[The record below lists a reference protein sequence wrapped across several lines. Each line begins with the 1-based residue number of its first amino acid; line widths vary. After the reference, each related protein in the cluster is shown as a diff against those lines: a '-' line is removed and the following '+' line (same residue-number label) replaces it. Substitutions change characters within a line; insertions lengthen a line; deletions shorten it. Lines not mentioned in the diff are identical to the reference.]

1 MNRLNWL
8 LILSLSFAG
17 AWPAIARADDQSD
30 ASAAIASLQRLDTDK
45 SLTPA
50 DRQDILDKAVVDLDK
65 DLPAITDA
73 QTLTNAA
80 QILAGQT
87 IDPLTAILEYW
98 GRSDT
103 EMGRLR
109 PVAELAVKM
118 LDQANKIA
126 ANHASDTANQIKS
139 PDDKLTDVWQQWN
152 DLANLA
158 AYQKARMQYAQ
169 ALATD
174 ISDPHRSK
182 TIDEAFAALAQWD
195 DADSGIQPQVRF
207 LMSKLH
213 VIRQNADE
221 IQIGIK
227 GIESLLND
235 PDHKISPAPTEAL
248 LYEARCYLVIANL
261 EATDSA
267 GAAVALS
274 DAADDMKKNFPDDPE
289 QASALRLLN
298 YRLLALKADQSDP
311 ADKPVANA
319 AAVFALTQL
328 VHDFPSL
335 RSVIY
340 QQLAARLPAD
350 SDPTQLDPLL
360 LQALVDQGRQQV
372 IGSTPDQ
379 ITDKTKLQSALGAAK
394 EIVARYEAKKMSA
407 DDAVDASLLLGI
419 FQEYMG
425 DKISAVDSLLDH
437 IERFGSR
444 PDAKADFALDRAR
457 DLIADLRDSAS
468 PDSSPDAHPHIDP
481 QLQRLQ
487 NRFLPIAVNPPFNR
501 KEFDL
506 QYAAELLNH
515 GKWADAVTYYKMVP
529 DSAAPGEVLAARYGE
544 MVALKNE
551 LDEAGSLSADQQQS
565 VISQIESL
573 DQTVTQVAQNLL
585 DNSDSDTEKTRA
597 RSTLARTALLTADV
611 TRREG
616 QDPQKVLELL
626 NGFEDSVK
634 GLPDAKSL
642 LNGALFL
649 RVQSYMQLGQS
660 QKATDDLVQYLNGTG
675 GREGAQTVQQLLI
688 VLNTDLNKARA
699 QADAASA
706 AHDDAA
712 LAAAQ
717 KEIHQLAANRA
728 LLSGY
733 LVQWS
738 SQSSDPKIHA
748 YEYIYRRFDADAKRS
763 AAELETDPRQRRADL
778 QGVMTLYRELQSANN
793 FALYQTSLDPSD
805 ESDKGEPDPLIT
817 LGIGYTAYDL
827 GDYRTVK
834 ETLGPLIHDEKLG
847 EDNDQCWE
855 ATYKLLDAMHSLAQ
869 NGDPD
874 TTMPQ
879 VEQSLKILYLI
890 WRDGTGG
897 PKWHD
902 KFEQLRKEVM
912 PTWTFPPADTPQG

>member
-1 MNRLNWL
+1 MNRLNWP
-8 LILSLSFAG
+8 LILLVFLAG
-17 AWPAIARADDQSD
+17 GLPTICRADDQAD
-30 ASAAIASLQRLDTDK
+30 ANAAIASLQRLDSDK
-45 SLTPA
+45 TLTP
-50 DRQDILDKAVVDLDK
+50 DQRQDILDKAVVDLDK

-73 QTLTNAA
+73 QTLVNTA
-80 QILAGQT
+80 QILSSQT
-87 IDPLTAILEYW
+87 IDPLTAVLEYW

-109 PVAELAVKM
+109 PVADLAVKM

-126 ANHASDTANQIKS
+126 SAHANDIANQIKS
-139 PDDKLTDVWQQWN
+139 PDDKLTDVWQQAN

-158 AYQKARMQYAQ
+158 AYQKARMQYAL

-174 ISDPHRSK
+174 ISDAHRPK
-182 TIDEAFAALAQWD
+182 IIDDAFAALAQWD

-213 VIRQNADE
+213 VIRQNSDE
-221 IQIGIK
+221 IQTGIK

-235 PDHKISPAPTEAL
+235 PDHKISPAPAEAL

-261 EATDSA
+261 EAQDAA

-289 QASALRLLN
+289 QASTLRLLN
-298 YRLLALKADQSDP
+298 YRLLALRADQSDP
-311 ADKPVANA
+311 AAKPAANA
-319 AAVFALTQL
+319 AAVSALTQL

-335 RSVIY
+335 RGVIY
-340 QQLAARLPAD
+340 QQLAARLPPDAD
-350 SDPTQLDPLL
+350 VTQLDPLL
-360 LQALVDQGRQQV
+360 LEAQVDQGRQQV
-372 IGSTPDQ
+372 IGATPDQ
-379 ITDKTKLQSALGAAK
+379 ITDKTKLQAALAAAK
-394 EIVARYEAKKMSA
+394 EILARYEAKKLSP

-419 FQEYMG
+419 FQEYLG

-437 IERFGSR
+437 IERFESR
-444 PDAKADFALDRAR
+444 PDSKADFALDRAR
-457 DLIADLRDSAS
+457 DLIADLRDSAAA
-468 PDSSPDAHPHIDP
+468 DSSPDSRPRVDP
-481 QLQRLQ
+481 QIQRLQ

-501 KEFDL
+501 KEFVL
-506 QYAAELLNH
+506 QYAAALLNR
-515 GKWADAVTYYKMVP
+515 GKFADAVKYYQMVP
-529 DSAAPGEVLAARYGE
+529 DDASATEVLAARYGE
-544 MVALKNE
+544 MLALKSQ
-551 LDEAGSLSADQQQS
+551 LDQAGSLTADQQQA
-565 VISQIESL
+565 VIARIESL
-573 DQTVTQVAQNLL
+573 DQTVTNIAQNLL
-585 DNSDSDTEKTRA
+585 DNSNSETDKTRA

-616 QDPQKVLELL
+616 RDPQKVLELL
-626 NGFEDSVK
+626 DGFEDSVK

-649 RVQSYMQLGQS
+649 RVQSYMQLGES
-660 QKATDDLVQYLNGTG
+660 QKATDALVQYLNGTG

-688 VLNTDLNKARA
+688 TLDTDLNKARA
-699 QADAASA
+699 QADAATA

-717 KEIHQLAANRA
+717 QDIHQLAANRA

-738 SQSSDPKIHA
+738 SQSADPKIHA
-748 YEYIYRRFDADAKRS
+748 YEYIYRRFDADAKRA
-763 AAELETDPRQRRADL
+763 AAELEADPKQRRADL
-778 QGVMTLYRELQSANN
+778 EGVMTLYRNLQSPDN
-793 FALYQTSLDPSD
+793 FALYQASLDPAD
-805 ESDKGEPDPLIT
+805 QADKNDPDPLIT

-827 GDYRTVK
+827 GDYHTAK
-834 ETLGPLIHDEKLG
+834 EMLAPLIHDQKLG

-855 ATYKLLDAMHSLAQ
+855 ATYKLLDAMYNLAQ
-869 NGDPD
+869 TGDPD

-902 KFEQLRKEVM
+902 KFEQLRKEIM
-912 PTWTFPPADTPQG
+912 PTWNPPPADTSQG